1 MLSLLTLKIIVICT
15 TKSLE
20 LARNF
25 EQKLG
30 ESQKD
35 PNATWKILNERI
47 NRNLCKSSEINY
59 INVNGSCI
67 TKASEIADSFNT
79 FFSSISSDTGE
90 NISASL
96 TFVDH
101 FISEF

>member
-59 INVNGSCI
+59 VKVNGS
-67 TKASEIADSFNT
+67 KASEIANSFNT

>member
-25 EQKLG
+25 EQKFS
-30 ESQKD
+30 ESQKS
-35 PNATWKILNERI
+35 WKILNESI

-59 INVNGSCI
+59 VKVNGS
-67 TKASEIADSFNT
+67 KASEIANSFNT